1 MNFFFRPEVIII
13 DLTIPWDD
21 RVDAARS
28 EKLAKFSKLVAT
40 IKANEAFN
48 VTYQSIEIGSYRQRL
63 SDGSESAMKLLY
75 NYITPKMSFEQ
86 FRCNLIDLVNYSSYE
101 VSFDVVDTIR
111 DEIQNP
117 TRIRGIF
124 SDPDLTLDESLTF
137 KRPRIGLNLTFK
149 EPRVPPLE
157 FFQFS

>member
-1 MNFFFRPEVIII
+1 MII

-63 SDGSESAMKLLY
+63 SDGSESAMRLLY
-75 NYITPKMSFEQ
+75 QYITPKMTFDA
-86 FRCNLIDLVNYSSYE
+86 FRCNLINLVNYSSYE
-101 VSFDVVDTIR
+101 VKDQT
-111 DEIQNP
+111 
-117 TRIRGIF
+117 
-124 SDPDLTLDESLTF
+124 
-137 KRPRIGLNLTFK
+137 
-149 EPRVPPLE
+149 PLSG
-157 FFQFS
+157 QC